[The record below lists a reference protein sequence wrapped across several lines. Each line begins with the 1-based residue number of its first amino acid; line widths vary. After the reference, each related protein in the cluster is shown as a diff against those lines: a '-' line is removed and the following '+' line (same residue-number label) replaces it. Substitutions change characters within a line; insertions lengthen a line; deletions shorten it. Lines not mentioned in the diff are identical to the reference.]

1 MSARRR
7 RVLTVALV
15 VTIALAPMGVAV
27 AQSLTHSATTGT
39 TYQTTSGVTVT
50 LGDDRDVAAVP
61 FANDTTYQDGNLTV
75 SGSDAAVEVDDTTY
89 SQEPLTVRQ
98 VSVTGEVT
106 VARSDL
112 NQTLTVTDGSANVI
126 QLREP
131 TVGDDTQDLAYDSD
145 TGFTVRLEGF
155 DPVGIAAVDAGTGEP
170 LATAA
175 VGQDGVAEFE
185 LPAGQR
191 NVRLKTTPSELQVRN
206 EATPSEL
213 IDGNATLRARL
224 FPEGGEVVQREVTN
238 GTVSLDGL
246 PLDERIVITVREANA
261 DFTYR
266 RILIESAIQTS
277 EIYLLPTNEPS
288 AEVRFQ
294 IQDETGRF
302 DSQNTRFFVE
312 KPINRDF
319 DNDGSNE
326 TQYQVIAGDRVGA
339 DAEFPTILVDSER
352 YRLRVENTDGEQ
364 RVLGSYTVQG
374 ATVTTV
380 PIGEVQFTADV
391 DSQPAL
397 ETSLREAPDSAS
409 YDHEVRLVYL
419 DPEGNTSE
427 IDVAITNSTGA
438 TIRPES
444 TEQLNGTDSAYVETF
459 PITDPDWDPERD
471 TATVSVTA
479 ERGFD
484 QLTFEQTL
492 GDIPDVISDGAI
504 DTQVMELIGLVS
516 IVAVVGLVVIASP
529 QLAALIGPGYAGLLA
544 LIGIVPIPIAAVVL
558 AGLVGVMIN
567 VGSATGRI

>member
-1 MSARRR
+1 MRARRR
-7 RVLTVALV
+7 RVLIVTLV
-15 VTIALAPMGVAV
+15 VAIALAPMGVAV
-27 AQSLTHSATTGT
+27 AQSLTHAATTGT
-39 TYQTTSGVTVT
+39 PYQTNSGVTVT
-50 LGDDRDVAAVP
+50 LGDDRDVATVP

-89 SQEPLTVRQ
+89 AQSPLTVRD
-98 VSVTGEVT
+98 VSVTGELT
-106 VARSDL
+106 VARSDV
-112 NQTLTVTDGSANVI
+112 NQTLTVTDGTANVI
-126 QLREP
+126 QLRDP
-131 TVGDDTQDLAYDSD
+131 TVGDGAQDLAYDSSN
-145 TGFTVRLEGF
+145 GLTVRLDGF

-206 EATPSEL
+206 EAKPSEL

-224 FPEGGEVVQREVTN
+224 FPGGGEVVQREVTN

-302 DSQNTRFFVE
+302 DSQDTRFFVE

-326 TQYQVIAGDRVGA
+326 TQYQVISGDRVGA

-352 YRLRVENTDGEQ
+352 YRLRVENTEGEQ

-397 ETSLREAPDSAS
+397 ETSLRDAPESAS

-419 DPEGNTSE
+419 DPAGNTSE
-427 IDVAITNSTGA
+427 IDVAITNESGG

-444 TEQLNGTDSAYVETF
+444 TEQLNGTDSAYVETY
-459 PITDPDWDPERD
+459 PITDPNWNPETN

-492 GDIPDVISDGAI
+492 GDLPDVLGDGAI
-504 DTQVMELIGLVS
+504 DTQVMELIGIVS

-529 QLAALIGPGYAGLLA
+529 QLAALIGPGYAGLLT
-544 LIGIVPIPIAAVVL
+544 LIGIVPIPMPAVVL

-567 VGSATGRI
+567 VGTAAGRL

>member
-27 AQSLTHSATTGT
+27 AQSLTHAATAGT
-39 TYQTTSGVTVT
+39 TYQTNSGVTVT

-61 FANDTTYQDGNLTV
+61 FANDTTYQDGDLTV

-89 SQEPLTVRQ
+89 TQSPLTVRQ

-206 EATPSEL
+206 EAKPSEL

-246 PLDERIVITVREANA
+246 PLDERIVITVREENA

-326 TQYQVIAGDRVGA
+326 TQYQVISGDRVGA

-352 YRLRVENTDGEQ
+352 YRLRVENDAGEQ

-397 ETSLREAPDSAS
+397 QTSLRDAPDSAS

-419 DPEGNTSE
+419 DPAGNTSE

-444 TEQLNGTDSAYVETF
+444 TEQLNGTDSAYVETY
-459 PITDPDWDPERD
+459 PITDPDWNPETN

-492 GDIPDVISDGAI
+492 GDLPDVLGDGAI

-529 QLAALIGPGYAGLLA
+529 QLAALIGPGYAGLLT
-544 LIGIVPIPIAAVVL
+544 LIGIVPIPMPAVVL

-567 VGSATGRI
+567 VGTAAGRL

>member
-1 MSARRR
+1 MRRRRR

-27 AQSLTHSATTGT
+27 AQSLTHAATTGT
-39 TYQTTSGVTVT
+39 TYQTNSGVTVT

-61 FANDTTYQDGNLTV
+61 FANDTTYQDDTLTV

-89 SQEPLTVRQ
+89 TQSPLTVRQ
-98 VSVTGEVT
+98 VSVTGELT

-131 TVGDDTQDLAYDSD
+131 TVGDGSQDLAYDSD
-145 TGFTVRLEGF
+145 SGLTVRLDGF

-175 VGQDGVAEFE
+175 VGQDGVAKFD

-206 EATPSEL
+206 EANPSEL

-266 RILIESAIQTS
+266 RILVESAIQTS

-397 ETSLREAPDSAS
+397 QTSLREAPESAS

-419 DPEGNTSE
+419 DPAGNTSE
-427 IDVAITNSTGA
+427 IDVSITNESGA

-479 ERGFD
+479 ERGFN

-492 GDIPDVISDGAI
+492 GDLPDVISDGAI

-529 QLAALIGPGYAGLLA
+529 QLAALIGPGYAGLLT

-567 VGSATGRI
+567 VGTAAGRL

>member
-1 MSARRR
+1 MRRRRR

-15 VTIALAPMGVAV
+15 VAIALAPMGVAV
-27 AQSLTHSATTGT
+27 AQSLTHAATAGSP
-39 TYQTTSGVTVT
+39 YQTNSGVTVT
-50 LGDDRDVAAVP
+50 LGDDRDVATVP

-89 SQEPLTVRQ
+89 TQSPLTVRD

-112 NQTLTVTDGSANVI
+112 NQTLTVTDGDANVI

-131 TVGDDTQDLAYDSD
+131 TVGDGSQDLAYDSD
-145 TGFTVRLEGF
+145 SGFTVRLEGF
-155 DPVGIAAVDAGTGEP
+155 NPVGIAAVDAGTGQP
-170 LATAA
+170 LATTA
-175 VGQDGVAEFE
+175 VGQDGVAEFD

-206 EATPSEL
+206 EANPSEL

-352 YRLRVENTDGEQ
+352 YRLRVENTEGEQ

-397 ETSLREAPDSAS
+397 ETSLREAPESAS
-409 YDHEVRLVYL
+409 YEHEVRLVYL
-419 DPEGNTSE
+419 DPAGNTSE
-427 IDVAITNSTGA
+427 IDVSITNESGA
-438 TIRPES
+438 TIRPAS

-529 QLAALIGPGYAGLLA
+529 QLAALIGPGYAGLLT

-567 VGSATGRI
+567 VGTAAGRL